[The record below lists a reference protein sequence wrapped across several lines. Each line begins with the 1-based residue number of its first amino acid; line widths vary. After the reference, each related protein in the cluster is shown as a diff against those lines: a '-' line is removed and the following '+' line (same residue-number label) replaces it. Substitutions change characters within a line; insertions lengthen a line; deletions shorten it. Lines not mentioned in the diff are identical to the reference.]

1 MGTSKTRE
9 SFSRS
14 PIICVQGIETSSDFQ
29 YPVRMSM
36 GIPYF
41 FLFAVYGVVN
51 AYLPIF
57 LFSLGYSATHIGL
70 LQGIFEASGLFFPF
84 FISSKVDKNG
94 NYGFI
99 MVSLGLLMVILLPPL
114 VYLPN
119 FWITAILLSLFAIGF
134 KGIVPVSDALVSRRL
149 GPGNNGYGQIRVL
162 GSIGF
167 VFITLLLQFTQLI
180 NVDSPF
186 SIALWIGLP
195 SILFSLSIIVI
206 PGLLKKIP
214 PVLHQTE
221 TTPDVAL
228 KENGLRVLKQFPFAF
243 WIGIALIFLGFL
255 GMTPFA
261 RFFSLYV
268 QEFLHIQSYAGLWAL
283 AAAAEVPFMFFS
295 GFFIKRYGA
304 EKIIVLSL
312 FAICIRNIIYV
323 VFPTFG
329 GAIAGQLLH
338 SICFG
343 LFHPAAVVFV
353 CHHAPKKLIAV
364 ALTLYSSVAVGVG
377 SVIGNVIGGMI
388 IDSFGYQ
395 FLFIFFA
402 IFPFLGIL
410 LYLFF
415 KKRLLEQH

>member
-1 MGTSKTRE
+1 
-9 SFSRS
+9 
-14 PIICVQGIETSSDFQ
+14 
-29 YPVRMSM
+29 M

-41 FLFAVYGVVN
+41 LLFAVYGVVN

-84 FISSKVDKNG
+84 FISSKVDKKG
-94 NYGFI
+94 NYGSV
-99 MVSLGLLMVILLPPL
+99 MVLLGLLMVILLPPL

-119 FWITAILLSLFAIGF
+119 FWITAILLALFAIGF
-134 KGIVPVSDALVSRRL
+134 KGIVPVADALVSRRL
-149 GPGNNGYGQIRVL
+149 GAGNNGYGQIRVL

-167 VFITLLLQFTQLI
+167 VFITLLLQFTPLI
-180 NVDSPF
+180 KVDSPF

-195 SILFSLSIIVI
+195 SILFSLSIITI
-206 PGLLKKIP
+206 PGLLKKFP
-214 PVLHQTE
+214 PVSQQSE
-221 TTPDVAL
+221 TTSGIVL
-228 KENGLRVLKQFPFAF
+228 KETGLSTLKQFSFAF
-243 WIGIALIFLGFL
+243 WIGISLIFFGFL

-268 QEFLHIQSYAGLWAL
+268 QEYLHLKSYAGLWAL

-295 GFFIKRYGA
+295 GMFIKRYGA

-312 FAICIRNIIYV
+312 FAIFIRNIMYV

-353 CHHAPKKLIAV
+353 CHHAPKKLMAV
-364 ALTLYSSVAVGVG
+364 ALTLYSSVAVSLG

-402 IFPFLGIL
+402 LFPLLGIL
-410 LYLFF
+410 LFLFF
-415 KKRLLEQH
+415 RKQLH